1 MQPQES
7 RNDLRTLGTHIF
19 GDTAAFLIGVGM
31 ARNGS
36 RVFTV
41 QVFMTGCT

>member
-1 MQPQES
+1 MAS
-7 RNDLRTLGTHIF
+7 SGHRANVLNTTWNWV
-19 GDTAAFLIGVGM
+19 GVGM

>member
-1 MQPQES
+1 MAS
-7 RNDLRTLGTHIF
+7 DGHRANVLKTTWNWV
-19 GDTAAFLIGVGM
+19 GVGM